1 MRKLLY
7 ELREKVVKESE
18 IAMQV
23 MLMFYDSYALIE

>member
-7 ELREKVVKESE
+7 ELREKVVKKSE

-23 MLMFYDSYALIE
+23 MLMFYASYALIE